1 MDYPLATVCAT
12 DIGSSTKVAG
22 RAGRARTLPVRFL
35 RSSDEALDEVE
46 KAASAGNAVLYIR
59 NTVDDAFDAHAVLKA
74 RGLNPRLFHARFA
87 LHDRLKIEGQV
98 VKRFGKGSVTTG
110 RTDQVLIAT
119 QVVEQSLDLDFDV
132 LITDLAPIDLL
143 IQRAGSLWRHDR
155 PEREGHPELLVVGP
169 EPVVDADE
177 RWFGRAFP
185 RAKYVYRDHARLW
198 LTARALEDAGVI
210 ESPAGLRTLIESV
223 YGDDVEA
230 RLPDALQGSFFDA
243 EGRAGA
249 ERGAA
254 TTNVLN
260 LAKGYVRDGGAWDSD
275 VRTPSWCLRR
285 QLLAPNT
292 RDDLGAREGGNRGRR
307 CHSCLGRTERR
318 GLRL

>member
-1 MDYPLATVCAT
+1 MLEFQAGLGGSVILLSATLPLSVRKRLTDAFAKGLGRDVGPASPGMDYPLATVCAT
-12 DIGSSTKVAG
+12 DIDSSTKVAG

-46 KAASAGNAVLYIR
+46 KAAGAGNAVLYIR

-74 RGLNPRLFHARFA
+74 RGLAPRLFHARFA

-98 VKRFGKGSVTTG
+98 VERFGKRSVTTG
-110 RTDQVLIAT
+110 RTGQVLIAT

-143 IQRAGSLWRHDR
+143 IQRAGRLWRHDR

-177 RWFGRAFP
+177 RWFDRAFP

-198 LTARALEDAGVI
+198 LTARALEDTGAI
-210 ESPAGLRTLIESV
+210 ESPVGLRALIEF
-223 YGDDVEA
+223 
-230 RLPDALQGSFFDA
+230 RLW
-243 EGRAGA
+243 R
-249 ERGAA
+249 
-254 TTNVLN
+254 
-260 LAKGYVRDGGAWDSD
+260 
-275 VRTPSWCLRR
+275 
-285 QLLAPNT
+285 
-292 RDDLGAREGGNRGRR
+292 
-307 CHSCLGRTERR
+307 
-318 GLRL
+318 